1 MLTTKKKEILPLATT
16 WMELEGIMLSEL
28 SQTEKEILYDLSYMS
43 SLRQTKDKKSPIK
56 LTDTENRLVVARG
69 SG

>member
-1 MLTTKKKEILPLATT
+1 
-16 WMELEGIMLSEL
+16 MLSQL